1 VVVPVGSNTP
11 KKVDVRVIAATNKD
25 LKKAVE
31 TGEFRSD
38 LYYRLKIAVLNIP
51 PLRSR
56 KEDIIPLAKFFFQH
70 FCRRY
75 NRSIEM
81 ADDVFPVLLEYD
93 WPGNIRELKNLM
105 QEMAITC
112 PDKELYAAH
121 FSLTKGYISDVVTAE
136 TSAPEFDFDKG
147 KDYHDI
153 MRELE
158 CRMLKAAIKKHA
170 GNMAAAARM
179 LGMDRSTIFRKI
191 KDLEKHGMKVR

>member
-1 VVVPVGSNTP
+1 
-11 KKVDVRVIAATNKD
+11 
-25 LKKAVE
+25 
-31 TGEFRSD
+31 
-38 LYYRLKIAVLNIP
+38 
-51 PLRSR
+51 
-56 KEDIIPLAKFFFQH
+56 
-70 FCRRY
+70 
-75 NRSIEM
+75 
-81 ADDVFPVLLEYD
+81 
-93 WPGNIRELKNLM
+93 
-105 QEMAITC
+105 
-112 PDKELYAAH
+112 
-121 FSLTKGYISDVVTAE
+121 VVTAE

>member
-1 VVVPVGSNTP
+1 MLEIG
-11 KKVDVRVIAATNKD
+11 KR
-25 LKKAVE
+25 LKQ
-31 TGEFRSD
+31 
-38 LYYRLKIAVLNIP
+38 YRLQLGLTQEELA
-51 PLRSR
+51 SR
-56 KEDIIPLAKFFFQH
+56 TE
-70 FCRRY
+70 
-75 NRSIEM
+75 
-81 ADDVFPVLLEYD
+81 
-93 WPGNIRELKNLM
+93 
-105 QEMAITC
+105 
-112 PDKELYAAH
+112 
-121 FSLTKGYISDVVTAE
+121 LTKGYISDVVTAE